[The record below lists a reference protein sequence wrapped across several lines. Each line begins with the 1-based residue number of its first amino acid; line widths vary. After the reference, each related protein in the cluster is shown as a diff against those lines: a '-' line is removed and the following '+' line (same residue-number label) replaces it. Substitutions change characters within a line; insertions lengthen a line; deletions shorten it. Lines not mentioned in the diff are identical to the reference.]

1 MNTPP
6 HELTPKVVLYEPR
19 YLLHN
24 AISNIFNDYGW
35 NVFDIRA
42 DMFVEDFCSITDK
55 PALIALGMYGTGK
68 NIIPFLQAIHRF
80 SSMNYQIMI
89 WLPKQDN
96 AFKRFLTALGVRYI
110 FTATSL
116 YEELTDFAATYSLP
130 EQPKN
135 RPKTMLTDNELAILL
150 DISKGMNVASIAN
163 QRRCSNKTIYALK
176 RNARTRIGLDA
187 HEWLELLS
195 KISKIKSIDF

>member
-19 YLLHN
+19 HLLHN
-24 AISNIFNDYGW
+24 AIINIFNHYGW

-42 DMFVEDFCSITDK
+42 DMYVEDFCSITDK
-55 PALIALGMYGTGK
+55 SALIALGMYGTGK
-68 NIIPFLQAIHRF
+68 DIIPFLQAIHRF
-80 SSMNYQIMI
+80 SSMNYQIMV

-96 AFKRFLTALGVRYI
+96 AFEKFLTTLGVRHI
-110 FTATSL
+110 FTETSL
-116 YEELTDFAATYSLP
+116 YEELTHFAATHLLP
-130 EQPKN
+130 KQPKT
-135 RPKTMLTDNELAILL
+135 RLRTMLTDNELAILL
-150 DISKGMNVASIAN
+150 DISKGMSVTSIAN

-176 RNARTRIGLDA
+176 RNARIRIGLDA